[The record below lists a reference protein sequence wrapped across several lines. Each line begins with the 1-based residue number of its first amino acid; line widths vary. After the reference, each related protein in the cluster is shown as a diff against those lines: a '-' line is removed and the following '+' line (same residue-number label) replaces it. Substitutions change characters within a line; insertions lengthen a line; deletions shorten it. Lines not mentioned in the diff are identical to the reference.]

1 MIPPQIGH
9 NIFTISFIKFR
20 FFHLY
25 TLSWNH
31 LCFDS
36 IERIELNRW
45 LNAQQ
50 ISPAGNSHFGSASL
64 NIETKIKMI
73 AATDNPIPTSSNK
86 TFSCFIPKS
95 PLLNPNK
102 RMQYRAN
109 GVVRSRA
116 FFAAV
121 HRRGAALNFFHEK
134 HLHWLLISRH
144 IHHKTAAILIATFS
158 IKMLCFFIHLR
169 RGQNHPVSLRF
180 HIVFPVF
187 HKLLSISL
195 FLIVPINIQHGAK
208 RRIIPEK
215 VISQQAYRLMVF

>member
-73 AATDNPIPTSSNK
+73 AATDNPMPTSSNK
-86 TFSCFIPKS
+86 IFSCFIPKS
-95 PLLNPNK
+95 PLLNPVE
-102 RMQYRAN
+102 RRQYRAN
-109 GVVRSRA
+109 GAVRSRA
-116 FFAAV
+116 FFRRCPRARRCLKFLSRKTSPLAA
-121 HRRGAALNFFHEK
+121 HIPKHSSQDRRNLDSHIFYKNAVL
-134 HLHWLLISRH
+134 LHPP
-144 IHHKTAAILIATFS
+144 A
-158 IKMLCFFIHLR
+158 
-169 RGQNHPVSLRF
+169 
-180 HIVFPVF
+180 
-187 HKLLSISL
+187 
-195 FLIVPINIQHGAK
+195 
-208 RRIIPEK
+208 
-215 VISQQAYRLMVF
+215 